1 MNSIGRA
8 LAVGAVDTFDL
19 GDDLEGLNA
28 GPTMKSY
35 LEGEAKGF
43 MELFN
48 QRP

>member
-1 MNSIGRA
+1 MDFLGRA
-8 LAVGAVDTFDL
+8 LGIGAAQTFDL

-28 GPTMKSY
+28 GLAMKAF